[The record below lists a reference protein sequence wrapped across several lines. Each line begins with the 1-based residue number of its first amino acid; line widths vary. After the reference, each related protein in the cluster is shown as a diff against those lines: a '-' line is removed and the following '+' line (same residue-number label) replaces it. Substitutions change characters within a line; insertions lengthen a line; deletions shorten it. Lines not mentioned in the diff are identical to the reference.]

1 MKRNICYLLAI
12 VLTMALGVG
21 LASCSKDDEDDKDAG
36 IIVDVTVDNLVGT
49 WQFLS
54 EEDYDEDGHLE
65 GNNPPFSPTYIHF
78 DADGTATEYERDED
92 EWWISSSAFTLDGN
106 KLSFAKGHYDVALLT
121 TTRLVLKFT
130 YPSGGW
136 SIERYRKVSDSVIT
150 DAA

>member
-12 VLTMALGVG
+12 VLTMALDVG

-49 WQFLS
+49 WQLLS

-65 GNNPPFSPTYIHF
+65 ESGHPYEPIYVHF

-92 EWWISSSAFTLDGN
+92 
-106 KLSFAKGHYDVALLT
+106 
-121 TTRLVLKFT
+121 
-130 YPSGGW
+130 
-136 SIERYRKVSDSVIT
+136 
-150 DAA
+150 